1 MGIAE
6 LHQTVRASAIHQMM
20 LATFIKRCNMAHMDK
35 LKDFLKPLSLP
46 QREAFAASCGTTW
59 PFLRNVMYGQRTAGE
74 KLCVAIERES
84 GRAVTRQ
91 DMREDWREIWPELPE
106 PAPAQQEAA

>member
-1 MGIAE
+1 
-6 LHQTVRASAIHQMM
+6 
-20 LATFIKRCNMAHMDK
+20 MDK
-35 LKDFLKPLSLP
+35 LKTLIKPMSP
-46 QREAFAASCGTTW
+46 EEREAFAARCGTTW

-91 DMREDWREIWPELPE
+91 DMRDDWLEIWPELAE
-106 PAPAQQEAA
+106 EARAPQQEAA

>member
-1 MGIAE
+1 
-6 LHQTVRASAIHQMM
+6 
-20 LATFIKRCNMAHMDK
+20 MDK
-35 LKDFLKPLSLP
+35 LKTLIKPMSPEEREDFAV
-46 QREAFAASCGTTW
+46 RCGTTW

-91 DMREDWREIWPELPE
+91 DMREDWREIWPELAE

>member
-1 MGIAE
+1 MVNSPKGVDGIHR
-6 LHQTVRASAIHQMM
+6 LVC
-20 LATFIKRCNMAHMDK
+20 FDGMDK
-35 LKDFLKPLSLP
+35 LKTLIKPMSP
-46 QREAFAASCGTTW
+46 EEREDFAARCGTTW
-59 PFLRNVMYGQRTAGE
+59 HFLRNVMYGQRTAGE

-106 PAPAQQEAA
+106 PAPAQQESPYA